1 MNSFIKVI
9 GLLRRPYTLIAVALI
24 AIMLPVFLVTTNVR
38 TVTNSGWLYTYGFDR
53 YGVAEDTG
61 IEPRALRGVADEIKE
76 YFRNE
81 EELLA
86 VRAVVFGQEKELFT
100 EREILHMVD
109 VKDLMGVVNVLQRTS
124 FYTMFGLTL
133 SLFAL
138 AGRRNDLAA
147 LGRGLNYGAVLSFV
161 ILVALGLGFLVGFE
175 KVFTQFHHVSFAND
189 LWLLNPHTDYL
200 IMIFPEGFFR
210 DATLIIAGLTMGEAA
225 LTWVLGYGLRRK
237 MSSPPVTENGK
248 RGQNGDS

>member
-1 MNSFIKVI
+1 MLRSLCPMLGRSDDWPMNSFIKVI

-109 VKDLMGVVNVLQRTS
+109 V
-124 FYTMFGLTL
+124 
-133 SLFAL
+133 
-138 AGRRNDLAA
+138 
-147 LGRGLNYGAVLSFV
+147 
-161 ILVALGLGFLVGFE
+161 
-175 KVFTQFHHVSFAND
+175 
-189 LWLLNPHTDYL
+189 
-200 IMIFPEGFFR
+200 
-210 DATLIIAGLTMGEAA
+210 
-225 LTWVLGYGLRRK
+225 
-237 MSSPPVTENGK
+237 
-248 RGQNGDS
+248 